1 VWKSPRAWCAKCRI
15 ALGSRSSTTF
25 LVSIWAEASVDVVIA
40 DQVMEH
46 LIDPMATPITI
57 RALLRPGGTLLS
69 ETCDR
74 RSLLAKVMKAK

>member
-1 VWKSPRAWCAKCRI
+1 
-15 ALGSRSSTTF
+15 
-25 LVSIWAEASVDVVIA
+25 
-40 DQVMEH
+40 VMEH